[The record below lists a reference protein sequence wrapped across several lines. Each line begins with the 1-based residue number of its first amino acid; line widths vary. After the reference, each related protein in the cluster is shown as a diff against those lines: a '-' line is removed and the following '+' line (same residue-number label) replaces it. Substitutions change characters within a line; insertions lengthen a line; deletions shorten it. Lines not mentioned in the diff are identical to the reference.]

1 MATCTTLRIPS
12 RLLAVSDAFRH
23 VCMSTDVMEALSPA
37 ETSLGMEYRIGLVA
51 DQDESSR
58 VEGEGM

>member
-1 MATCTTLRIPS
+1 M
-12 RLLAVSDAFRH
+12 SDASCH